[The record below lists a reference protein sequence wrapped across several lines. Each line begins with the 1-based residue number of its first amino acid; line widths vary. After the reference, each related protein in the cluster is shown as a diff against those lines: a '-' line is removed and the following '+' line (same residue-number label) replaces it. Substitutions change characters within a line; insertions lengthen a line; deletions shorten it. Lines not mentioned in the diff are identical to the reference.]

1 VTQLGA
7 KTSFLGGLEA
17 VERELPETVPVR
29 SAGDESV
36 AGGPILMLT
45 EKAAEMVKVAM
56 QRDGAVGSGLR
67 VGVVGGGCSGF
78 QYQMSFEPE
87 PGPDDTVFEQDGVR
101 IFVDQTSQPH
111 LQGMTLDY
119 VFGLH
124 GAGFKFLNPNA
135 TRTCG
140 CGSSFAT

>member
-1 VTQLGA
+1 MDRE
-7 KTSFLGGLEA
+7 TSTGLGGTDA
-17 VERELPETVPVR
+17 VAAASEPV
-29 SAGDESV
+29 
-36 AGGPILMLT
+36 ITLT
-45 EKAAEMVKVAM
+45 EQAVRIAKAAMEKE
-56 QRDGAVGSGLR
+56 GAQGFGLR

-78 QYQMSFEPE
+78 QYQLAFEE
-87 PGPDDTVFEQDGVR
+87 RPGADDLVFEQGGVT
-101 IFVDQTSQPH
+101 IFVDPTSRPH

-119 VFGLH
+119 VTGLH